1 MEKFLIEEIEVSKM
15 NMDKHPHEVNEAE
28 LKEAVE
34 QLKTGDYN
42 PVILNRRYGRE
53 DTVIYGHAIVKAA
66 KQENIEKVKVIYV
79 DISKEEEDNIYR
91 PLYDKVIQW
100 NYEDV
105 LGKWYVPKQ
114 TGKEVYTE
122 VMSQLFYEPS
132 SGPEPSFEDCLDMS
146 EYNRAMEDISKY
158 DLTDEE
164 KRIARICA
172 TRFIKFRYGRFA
184 DKYAR
189 ASGDAKKMY
198 ERLLMVVIDVD
209 RSIEFGMGK
218 MITMVFEKDHKY
230 EDK

>member
-1 MEKFLIEEIEVSKM
+1 MDQFQIEEKEVSAM
-15 NMDKHPHEVNEAE
+15 NLEKQPHKVSEAE
-28 LKEAVE
+28 LKEAEE
-34 QLKTGDYN
+34 QLKGEYK

-53 DTVIYGHAIVKAA
+53 NVVIYGHALVEAA
-66 KQENIEKVKVIYV
+66 KKANIEKLNVIFV

-91 PLYDKVIQW
+91 PLYDTIIQW

-105 LGKWYVPKQ
+105 LAKWYVPKQ

-122 VMSQLFYEPS
+122 VMSQMFYEPS

-146 EYNRAMEDISKY
+146 EYNRALEDISKY

-164 KRIARICA
+164 KRIAKICA

-198 ERLLMVVIDVD
+198 ERLLMVVVDID
-209 RSIEFGMGK
+209 RAIEFGMEK

-230 EDK
+230 EGK